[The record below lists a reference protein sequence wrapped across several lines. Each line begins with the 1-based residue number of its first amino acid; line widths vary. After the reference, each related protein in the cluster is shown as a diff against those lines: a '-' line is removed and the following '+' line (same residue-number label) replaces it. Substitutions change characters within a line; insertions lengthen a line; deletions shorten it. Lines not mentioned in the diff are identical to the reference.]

1 MLMSI
6 RSINDNV
13 IQQLGN
19 LQTDKIFQEHT
30 DNDTPKSWH
39 KRVANEA
46 DNWMI
51 QEVRSPECRQLL
63 AEAIRKG
70 NAIGV
75 SDGSCCPHTRKGSSA
90 VVIQC
95 QTTGQRLLAVN
106 LAPGHPRNQS
116 SHLSKLTGILAIMKL
131 LQMLH
136 EEHNLT
142 NGSFTFGLDNKEAS
156 LAVMSQ
162 DGPKVS
168 KVDYDMIIDI
178 RKRKDTIPITFN
190 SKWTE
195 GHQDD
200 TNKDYSTM
208 DVWTLLNIEMDAHAG
223 ECYQLHKAK
232 ECPNVAMANES
243 LAVSIDDKKLPCFD
257 KQMLCNKVFA
267 RTGKEEKD
275 KSTWTCKDFWKEREN
290 IPEEA
295 MDHMHWEALKKA
307 LTNSPQGTQ
316 RWILKHSTGQC
327 GVGRMLQ
334 RWNYQEHSMCPRC
347 GEQDKTTKHAIQ
359 CQAVD
364 TRQRWITGTKAI
376 RQWFI
381 TTSTNPDLQHAIFQ

>member
-1 MLMSI
+1 
-6 RSINDNV
+6 
-13 IQQLGN
+13 
-19 LQTDKIFQEHT
+19 
-30 DNDTPKSWH
+30 
-39 KRVANEA
+39 
-46 DNWMI
+46 
-51 QEVRSPECRQLL
+51 
-63 AEAIRKG
+63 
-70 NAIGV
+70 
-75 SDGSCCPHTRKGSSA
+75 
-90 VVIQC
+90 
-95 QTTGQRLLAVN
+95 
-106 LAPGHPRNQS
+106 
-116 SHLSKLTGILAIMKL
+116 MKL

-275 KSTWTCKDFWKEREN
+275 KSTWTWKDFWKEREN

-316 RWILKHSTGQC
+316 RWMLKHSTGQC

-334 RWNYQEHSMCPRC
+334 QRNYQEHSMCPRC

-376 RQWFI
+376 RQWFT
-381 TTSTNPDLQHAIFQ
+381 TTSTNPDLQHAIFQRLEE